1 MRQHRRLTALALVVG
16 ALFVASPAVASVYV
30 KYYNKD
36 SKKHVF
42 DATCSGSKY
51 KVEFNAST
59 TGAATIQG
67 SSPCVVTHAGG
78 QITLEG
84 DEKLEIKDG
93 VIKIVN

>member
-1 MRQHRRLTALALVVG
+1 MLG
-16 ALFVASPAVASVYV
+16 AAASPAFASVYV

-36 SKKHVF
+36 STKHVF

-67 SSPCVVTHAGG
+67 SSPCVVKHAGG
-78 QITLEG
+78 EITLKG
-84 DEKLEIKDG
+84 DEKIEIKDG
-93 VIKIVN
+93 VIKIVG

>member
-1 MRQHRRLTALALVVG
+1 MPKPNRLLTSLLAVATLL
-16 ALFVASPAVASVYV
+16 AASPAVASVYV

-59 TGAATIQG
+59 TGA
-67 SSPCVVTHAGG
+67 
-78 QITLEG
+78 
-84 DEKLEIKDG
+84 
-93 VIKIVN
+93 